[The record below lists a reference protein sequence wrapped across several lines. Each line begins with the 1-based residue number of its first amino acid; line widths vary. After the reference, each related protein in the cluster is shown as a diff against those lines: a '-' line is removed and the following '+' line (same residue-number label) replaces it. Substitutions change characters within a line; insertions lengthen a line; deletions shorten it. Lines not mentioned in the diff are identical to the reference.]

1 MRRSHRSPLVLGLV
15 LALALVAILVADGA
29 ATGAAAASAAG
40 AGAAATGAPA
50 AGDSAAGAD
59 RQGFSETTEVTAV
72 EIPVQVV
79 RDGEPVRGLT
89 AADFELYEG
98 RKQQALTGFDVVD
111 LSLPENQGLSAA
123 IPASG
128 RRHFLLVFDL
138 SNSDPKRMLKARQ
151 AVKGSLLTT
160 LVPSDLVAVATYG
173 ANSGLKLALGF
184 TSDRRQLLAAI
195 DRLGLSDL
203 TDRMQQHPY
212 LMAYAEIAAIIDSA
226 AGQDNYED
234 PNAPPPEGLTPGQ
247 LRQWR
252 VHDGPNS
259 HGAHPAPGPPGG
271 PPPGTPV
278 IQSNPR
284 AWEIEMAASFASE
297 SLMRQRTSLDAA
309 RNALMALTKSF
320 SELARMMDAVAGR
333 KLVVYF
339 SQGFDDT
346 ILQGVEDIGAQQSIS
361 SATMHGLGMFTDSDE
376 RYGRSSENNR
386 VERMLEVFRRSGCV
400 IESVDIGG
408 LQVDQ
413 DLDLAATGPHGEA
426 ALFQMAHDTGGELF
440 HNFNDLG
447 EAMKR
452 LAKGTSLTY
461 LLTFQPQGPLAAGSF
476 HKLEVKLK
484 HAPRGTRVTY
494 KTGYYAPRPY
504 TQERPVER
512 ILASSD
518 QLMSG
523 AAGGSIATAVLVAPF
538 RAATDKAYVP
548 VVIEADG
555 ATLLAGNGPKIVPAE
570 IYVYAVD
577 AEGSIRDYFDQTMQ
591 VDVEKAGKQLRQ
603 GGLKFFGHLELPPGE
618 YAVRVLLRNGATGA
632 YGRRSTLVKVPAF
645 GGAEPVLLPPLFP
658 EASGRWT
665 VVREKPRGQQKDA
678 TYPFTVGQ
686 RAYMPAALPNLHPGE
701 AAAVALVGYNLV
713 EPPAGPTA
721 VACRETPCSPA
732 GERLE
737 AQARV
742 QSADGRDLGSGDL
755 TLGGR
760 EPGGDGGA
768 EVWKAVFRAPRGL
781 APGQYRLIVTVNGN
795 RGTQTGTTLFTV
807 AAPAGNSG

>member
-1 MRRSHRSPLVLGLV
+1 MRRSHRSPIVLGLV
-15 LALALVAILVADGA
+15 LALSLVAILVADGA
-29 ATGAAAASAAG
+29 AAGASADS
-40 AGAAATGAPA
+40 AAATGAPA
-50 AGDSAAGAD
+50 AGGSAGGAD

-89 AADFELYEG
+89 AADFELYDG
-98 RKQQALTGFDVVD
+98 RKQQVLTGFDVVD
-111 LSLPENQGLSAA
+111 LSLPENQRLSAS

-138 SNSDPKRMLKARQ
+138 SNSDPKRMLKARE

-203 TDRMQQHPY
+203 TDRMQQHPW
-212 LMAYAEIAAIIDSA
+212 LMAYAEIGAIIDEVA
-226 AGQDNYED
+226 RDNSPDD
-234 PNAPPPEGLTPGQ
+234 PGTPPPPGLTPAE

-252 VHDGPNS
+252 RAEGP
-259 HGAHPAPGPPGG
+259 AHPPP
-271 PPPGTPV
+271 PPPGSPPAGAVV
-278 IQSNPR
+278 IQNSPQ
-284 AWEIEMAASFASE
+284 AWEVEMAAAFASE

-309 RNALMALTKSF
+309 RNSLMALTKSF

-346 ILQGVEDIGAQQSIS
+346 ILQGVDDMGAQQSLAD
-361 SATMHGLGMFTDSDE
+361 ATMHGLGAFTDSDE

-408 LQVDQ
+408 LTVDQ
-413 DLDLAATGPHGEA
+413 DLDLAATRPQGEA

-452 LAKGTSLTY
+452 LAQGTSLTY

-476 HKLEVKLK
+476 HKIEVKLK

-494 KTGYYAPRPY
+494 KTGYYGPRPY
-504 TQERPVER
+504 NQERPVER

-518 QLMSG
+518 QMMSG
-523 AAGGSIATAVLVAPF
+523 AAGGSIATALLVAPF
-538 RAATDKAYVP
+538 RAATGKAYVP

-555 ATLLAGNGPKIVPAE
+555 ATLLAGNVPKIVPAE
-570 IYVYAVD
+570 IYAYAVD
-577 AEGSIRDYFDQTMQ
+577 AQGSIRDYFDQTLQ
-591 VDVEKAGKQLRQ
+591 VDVDKAGKQLRQ

-632 YGRRSTLVKVPAF
+632 YGRRSAMVKVPAF

-665 VVREKPRGQQKDA
+665 VVREMPRGQQRDA

-686 RAYMPAALPNLHPGE
+686 RAYMPAALPTLHPGE

-713 EPPAGPTA
+713 EAAAGPA
-721 VACRETPCSPA
+721 AAACRETPCAPV
-732 GERLE
+732 GERLD

-742 QSADGRDLGSGDL
+742 QSADGRDLGGGDL
-755 TLGGR
+755 RLGGR
-760 EPGGDGGA
+760 EPGGDGGP
-768 EVWKAVFRAPRGL
+768 EVWKAVFRAPQGL
-781 APGQYRLIVTVNGN
+781 APGQYRLIVTVNGY

>member
-1 MRRSHRSPLVLGLV
+1 MRQSHRSPIVLGLV
-15 LALALVAILVADGA
+15 LVLALAAILVADSAAARASAGGA
-29 ATGAAAASAAG
+29 APA
-40 AGAAATGAPA
+40 GAPA
-50 AGDSAAGAD
+50 AGGPAGAAD

-72 EIPVQVV
+72 EIPVQVM

-111 LSLPENQGLSAA
+111 LSLPENQRLSAS

-138 SNSDPKRMLKARQ
+138 SNSDPKRMLKARE

-173 ANSGLKLALGF
+173 GNSGLKLALGF

-203 TDRMQQHPY
+203 TDRMQSNPY
-212 LMAYAEIAAIIDSA
+212 LMAYAEIGAIIDTVARTDDSQDPGTPPPPGLT
-226 AGQDNYED
+226 AGQ
-234 PNAPPPEGLTPGQ
+234 AA
-247 LRQWR
+247 QWR
-252 VHDGPNS
+252 RSEGP
-259 HGAHPAPGPPGG
+259 AHPLPPPPGG
-271 PPPGTPV
+271 PPPGAAV
-278 IQSNPR
+278 IQSTPQ
-284 AWEIEMAASFASE
+284 AWEIEMAAAFASE

-346 ILQGVEDIGAQQSIS
+346 ILQGVEDIGAQQALSD
-361 SATMHGLGMFTDSDE
+361 ATMHGLGAFTDSDE
-376 RYGRSSENNR
+376 RFGRSSENNR

-408 LQVDQ
+408 LTVDQ
-413 DLDLAATGPHGEA
+413 DLDLAATRPMGEA

-452 LAKGTSLTY
+452 LAQGTSLTY
-461 LLTFQPQGPLAAGSF
+461 LLTFQPQGQLAAGSF
-476 HKLEVKLK
+476 HQIEVKLR
-484 HAPRGTRVTY
+484 HAPRGTRVSY

-504 TQERPVER
+504 TQQRPVER

-523 AAGGSIATAVLVAPF
+523 AAGGSIGTAVLVAPF
-538 RAATDKAYVP
+538 RAATSGAYVP

-577 AEGSIRDYFDQTMQ
+577 AQGSIRDYFDQTLQ
-591 VDVEKAGKQLRQ
+591 VDVDKAGKQLRQ
-603 GGLKFFGHLELPPGE
+603 GGLKYFGHLELPPGE
-618 YAVRVLLRNGATGA
+618 YSVRVLLRNGATGA
-632 YGRRSTLVKVPAF
+632 YGRRSTLVTVPAF
-645 GGAEPVLLPPLFP
+645 GVAEPVLLPPLFP

-665 VVREKPRGQQKDA
+665 VVREAPRGQQKDA

-686 RAYMPAALPNLHPGE
+686 RAYMPAALPTLHPGE

-713 EPPAGPTA
+713 GVPAGPA
-721 VACRETPCSPA
+721 AAACGETPCLPV

-742 QSADGRDLGSGDL
+742 QSADGRDVGGGDL
-755 TLGGR
+755 RLGAR
-760 EPGGDGGA
+760 EPGADGGP
-768 EVWKAVFRAPRGL
+768 EVWKAVFRAPQGL

-807 AAPAGNSG
+807 AAPAGNAG